1 MPTNPAKNA
10 SQLRSNCCA
19 YMITQITVTLQ
30 LVQGY
35 RGMWTAQKQDGSP
48 ARQQCYEK
56 CLKTHLFHN
65 VFPSQTDCTQPSSM
79 TSWILTSFQ
88 IFALILYSFVTFYFG
103 VVCYT
108 KLATCQLL
116 NACYKPVY
124 HKVLYHMGCPISLDL
139 AMAAVT
145 TKPSLTHQLTN
156 LSACH
161 T

>member
-1 MPTNPAKNA
+1 M
-10 SQLRSNCCA
+10 Q
-19 YMITQITVTLQ
+19 
-30 LVQGY
+30 
-35 RGMWTAQKQDGSP
+35 TAQKQDDSP

-56 CLKTHLFHN
+56 CLNTHLFHE
-65 VFPSQTDCTQPSSM
+65 VFQSQTACTQPSSM

-88 IFALILYSFVTFYFG
+88 IFQYFALILYSFVTFYFD

-124 HKVLYHMGCPISLDL
+124 HKVLYHMACPISLDL
-139 AMAAVT
+139 AMAAVIR
-145 TKPSLTHQLTN
+145 KPSLTHQLTN
-156 LSACH
+156 LSSCH